1 MERYPKSGPTSA
13 PIIISD
19 MDLHYERAYIS
30 IRLYTDGSYKNIAT
44 VSSGIVVFTASEK
57 DGFYGPVSDGVIYA
71 EKIND
76 TNSYNRPYVTGE
88 ISSIKAT
95 FQDIPA
101 GTHAIVTVSKFGGN
115 S

>member
-1 MERYPKSGPTSA
+1 MVRYLKAGPTSA

-19 MDLHYERAYIS
+19 MNIHYERAYIS

-44 VSSGIVVFTASEK
+44 VSSGIVAFTASEEE
-57 DGFYGPVSDGVIYA
+57 GFYGPVSDGVIYA

-88 ISSIKAT
+88 ISNIKAT
-95 FQDIPA
+95 FQGIPT
-101 GTHAIVTVSKFGGN
+101 GTHAIVTVSKFGGK